1 MTIDPYPDDAP
12 RDLASTFRVAALQ
25 QARAKDDKGAEQLRR
40 WADRVNAEPGPV
52 LDELLA
58 LARKLR
64 RPVHCRLL
72 RVFTVEEFAAASER
86 SKRTA
91 CAG

>member
-1 MTIDPYPDDAP
+1 MTIDPYPDDSP
-12 RDLASTFRVAALQ
+12 RDLAATFRVAALQ

-40 WADRVNAEPGPV
+40 WADRVNDTPDAV

-72 RVFTVEEFAAASER
+72 RVFTAEEYAAAVAR
-86 SKRTA
+86 AKRAT
-91 CAG
+91 